1 MATLLLFQRFPQPV
15 VVTVLDIIPHLVR
28 HNPQLRTYRHP
39 VDALFYRLALLG
51 LRRADVLIAIS
62 EYTKRTLVEGLGLPC
77 ERIHVI
83 YPAIDPQRFRPLAIN
98 DTFRARYEL
107 DPQVRYVLYVGSD
120 DPRKNLPTLVR
131 SFGLL
136 RQRVNRVQL
145 LVAGSS
151 QFIQERE
158 RLKALVAE
166 LGLQEHVRF
175 LGRIPDDDLPAFYN
189 ASAVVVLPSYYEGF
203 GYPVVEAMACGRP
216 VIAANTTSLPEVVG
230 NAGLLFEPDDV
241 DGLANGL
248 HTLLTDV
255 AEAERIGKAGLERAN
270 SFASDQLVNAV
281 IQVYRTI

>member
-1 MATLLLFQRFPQPV
+1 
-15 VVTVLDIIPHLVR
+15 
-28 HNPQLRTYRHP
+28 
-39 VDALFYRLALLG
+39 
-51 LRRADVLIAIS
+51 
-62 EYTKRTLVEGLGLPC
+62 
-77 ERIHVI
+77 
-83 YPAIDPQRFRPLAIN
+83 
-98 DTFRARYEL
+98 
-107 DPQVRYVLYVGSD
+107 
-120 DPRKNLPTLVR
+120 
-131 SFGLL
+131 L

-145 LVAGSS
+145 LLAGSPK
-151 QFIQERE
+151 FIQERE

-203 GYPVVEAMACGRP
+203 GYPVAEAMACGRP

-255 AEAERIGKAGLERAN
+255 EEAERIGKAGLEWIRL
-270 SFASDQLVNAV
+270 FGQDHQVQKLV
-281 IQVYRTI
+281 QVYQELC